1 MERLNWD
8 MASKDERRVS
18 SCSFPWR
25 GAGGVMRNT
34 WVRIRPGHLR
44 VETMTSTRS
53 SDVTGGRQQAG
64 T

>member
-25 GAGGVMRNT
+25 GAGGGSDEEYVGKDTARTLESRNDD
-34 WVRIRPGHLR
+34 IH
-44 VETMTSTRS
+44 
-53 SDVTGGRQQAG
+53 
-64 T
+64 